1 MFSKSLLTLPV
12 VAVSLAWGACPAA
25 SVHTIKT
32 DGECFSVR
40 AEWGGNGSSDVRL
53 VFSEGNRDLVL
64 EGFSGRIP
72 ALARPLVD
80 VVGGALR
87 VSWDIPPTNS
97 VELGRFSEKLK
108 RIYAGVGNV
117 LTEPRRFRIRTG
129 GDKLS
134 TRHVGVDFANGLSLV
149 IATDSIPD
157 RLECDGE
164 KGRLTPVC
172 FGPTAFYLLPTTR
185 GAFVAARRFRDIC
198 GYGKSPA
205 FDKVAGRMCLD
216 QWGVPYDVAAS
227 NLLALA
233 EAGVT
238 NCVFVRHVWQ
248 RWGYDTRLPDVFP
261 PAGDRAAFMRM
272 REVCR
277 TSGHLFA
284 LHDNFTDLYPDSESF
299 DLDDVAHDLDGTP
312 QTAWFNSRTKM
323 QSFRFAPHRI
333 QPFVRRNAGLIRDAF
348 SPEAAFID
356 VFAAHP
362 PFDYL
367 DRSGSF
373 HSRASTS
380 ASWAAAIGSYRQE
393 LRRPD
398 AAVISEGCA
407 DHLVGVLD
415 AGESDHLVAT
425 RWVDES
431 CFADSERI
439 PWHDLVTHGR
449 MVLFAGGI
457 AHRYNVPKRQ
467 KQPIDYS
474 KMTDYGPHGYGS
486 DDYLGNTL
494 VGGRNPMSTATCC
507 RETVSTYRL
516 LRDVCQRLARAELEV
531 VEFVEDDIHRLHSTF
546 SDGSEVW
553 CNRRTND
560 VWAVS
565 NVILP
570 PYGFLATTGDGHVAA
585 SVIRDGVHVRYTRT
599 PGGQESLEKCKG
611 N

>member
-1 MFSKSLLTLPV
+1 MFGKPILTSFV
-12 VAVSLAWGACPAA
+12 GAVSLALNACAEVPVR
-25 SVHTIKT
+25 SIET
-32 DGECFSVR
+32 DGEHFSVR
-40 AEWGGNGSSDVRL
+40 AERGLRGLSDVRL
-53 VFSEGNRDLVL
+53 VFSGGGRDLVL
-64 EGFSGRIP
+64 SGFKGGFSTAEKPRI
-72 ALARPLVD
+72 D

-87 VSWDIPPTNS
+87 VSWSIPPTNS
-97 VELGRFSEKLK
+97 VELGCFSERLK

-117 LTEPRRFRIRTG
+117 LTEPRRFRIRMG

-157 RLECDGE
+157 RLEGDGE

-172 FGPTAFYLLPTTR
+172 FGPTTFYFLPTSR

-205 FDKVAGRMCLD
+205 FDRVAGRMCLD
-216 QWGVPYDVAAS
+216 QWGVPYDVAES

-261 PAGDRAAFMRM
+261 PAGDRAAFMRI

-299 DLDDVAHDLDGTP
+299 NPDDVAYAPDGTP

-323 QSFRFAPHRI
+323 QSFRFAPHRV

-362 PFDYL
+362 PFDYF

-373 HSRASTS
+373 YSRASTS

-398 AAVISEGCA
+398 AVVISEGCA

-439 PWHDLVTHGR
+439 PWHDIVTHGR
-449 MVLFAGGI
+449 MVLLAGGI

-516 LRDVCQRLARAELEV
+516 LHDVCQRLARAELEA

-553 CNRRTND
+553 CNRRTNGT
-560 VWAVS
+560 WSVS

-570 PYGFLATTGDGHVAA
+570 PYGFLAMTGDGHVAA
-585 SVIRDGVHVRYTRT
+585 SVIRDGVRVRYTRT
-599 PGGQESLEKCKG
+599 PLGQEKEEEWG
-611 N
+611 R